1 MDAEKLRA
9 NFLNMN
15 KSLLKKLV
23 DCGFSI
29 IPVDANKC
37 PLGPWKKY
45 QTESRSKEEIDL
57 LDSPLYGLVTGYNDL
72 EVIDIDLKVFAT
84 LQEQNDFWTEYIS
97 FLKDNIDDFEKKFVI
112 YKTKNQG
119 YHILYRCKKISGN
132 TKIAKLK
139 EHKEAIIES
148 RGRYGM
154 VVIYEN
160 KISKLSYSEIQEV
173 TERDRDIAW
182 SISQTYNY
190 VEEVLIDKPIIKD
203 GKFDESIIKPWDD
216 YNHKVSIFD
225 IVSDDLKVV
234 RNLNDKYIVKRVG
247 SENPTSGSIFKSNG
261 CMYLFSTGTIY
272 PHEKLISPFTAY
284 TYKFHG
290 GNFSA
295 SASQIYKDGYGTRIV
310 KREVEI
316 EKREVPIINKKDLVF
331 PIEIFPKPIQSY
343 ILECNETL
351 DSSIDYMGCSMLWL
365 ISVVIGNSIQ
375 IEVKKGWTETA
386 TIWLA
391 VVGKAGLGKTPSI
404 HNIIKPLL
412 SANNKEIKNYI
423 KQSEKYDY
431 YEKLSAKEKKE
442 HEEIQKPN
450 KTQFI
455 ANDITIEALVELHQ
469 ENKNSI
475 GVFKDE
481 LAGWFKDM
489 NKYREGSDLE
499 FWLSTWSGKAI
510 SLNRKTARSSFVDKP
525 LVSVLGGIQPSI
537 LNSFYT
543 EDNKDNGFIDRM
555 LLSYP
560 ELEIEKWND
569 KEMNYDTIQWYN
581 DSIIAF
587 YETIKHK
594 VVEYDDDGDIN
605 SKIAIIPKDSKKEW
619 VRVFNEYT
627 DIQNSDEEN
636 EYMKSMLPKQKSY
649 LPRFALLINAFNSF
663 FDLDHKTDALTI
675 SKESILSAEKLSK
688 YFIAMAKKIKVNSIE
703 TNEIKTTISAN
714 KNKPIKDQFFE
725 LYKKNPDLNKKEVS
739 ENLGVSLQM
748 VYKYIKEYNK
758 KE

>member
-1 MDAEKLRA
+1 MD
-9 NFLNMN
+9 
-15 KSLLKKLV
+15 KSILKKLV

-29 IPVDANKC
+29 IPVDEKKTPIGA
-37 PLGPWKKY
+37 WKKY
-45 QTESRSKEEIDL
+45 QTQARTKEEIDQL
-57 LDSPLYGLVTGYNDL
+57 NSPLYGLVTGYNDL
-72 EVIDIDLKVFAT
+72 EVLDTDLKVFAT
-84 LQEQNDFWTEYIS
+84 LKEQNDFWNEYLS
-97 FLKDNIDDFEKKFVI
+97 FLTDNIDDFDKKFAI

-119 YHILYRCKKISGN
+119 YHILYRCKKIEGN

-139 EHKEAIIES
+139 GQKEAVIES
-148 RGRYGM
+148 RGKYGM

-160 KISKLSYSEIQEV
+160 KVSKLSYSEIQLIS
-173 TERDRDIAW
+173 ERDRDIAW
-182 SISQTYNY
+182 SISKTYNY
-190 VEEVLIDKPIIKD
+190 IDETTIETPKVKQ
-203 GKFDESIIKPWDD
+203 KTFDEAIIKPWDD
-216 YNHKVSIFD
+216 YNQKVSIFD
-225 IVSDDLKVV
+225 IVNDDVKVV
-234 RNLNDKYIVKRVG
+234 RQLADKYIIKRIG

-272 PHEKLISPFTAY
+272 PHEKLITPFIAY
-284 TYKFHG
+284 TYKFHNG
-290 GNFSA
+290 DFSE
-295 SASQIYKDGYGTRIV
+295 SAKEIYKQGYGTRIV
-310 KREVEI
+310 KKQIEVE
-316 EKREVPIINKKDLVF
+316 KKDLPKINEKDLIF
-331 PIEIFPKPIQSY
+331 PIDIFPEPIQSY
-343 ILECNETL
+343 ILECNQTL

-365 ISVVIGNSIQ
+365 ISVVVGNSIQ
-375 IEVKKGWTETA
+375 IEVKKGWNETA

-423 KQSEKYDY
+423 KQSEKFEYYD
-431 YEKLSAKEKKE
+431 KLSAKEKKE
-442 HEEIQKPN
+442 HEEIQKPV

-537 LNSFYT
+537 LNAFYT
-543 EDNKDNGFIDRM
+543 EDNKDNGFMDRM

-560 ELEIEKWND
+560 SLEIENWND
-569 KEMNYDTIQWYN
+569 NEMNYDTIQWYY
-581 DSIIAF
+581 DSIISF

-594 VVEYDDDGDIN
+594 VVEYDDDGDIKP
-605 SKIAIIPKDSKKEW
+605 KIAVIGKDAKKEW
-619 VRVFNEYT
+619 IRVFNEYT
-627 DIQNSDEEN
+627 SIQNSDEEN

-649 LPRFALLINAFNSF
+649 LPRFALLINAFDSF
-663 FDLDHKTDALTI
+663 FDIECKSNALVI
-675 SKESILSAEKLSK
+675 SKESIIKAEKLSK

-703 TNEIKTTISAN
+703 TNEIKTIIQSN
-714 KNKPIKDQFFE
+714 KKKSIKEQFIE
-725 LYKKNPDLNKKEVS
+725 LYKVNPDLNKKEVA

-748 VYKYIKEYNK
+748 IYKYIKELK
-758 KE
+758 

>member
-1 MDAEKLRA
+1 MD
-9 NFLNMN
+9 
-15 KSLLKKLV
+15 KSILKKLV

-29 IPVDANKC
+29 IPVDEKKTPIGA
-37 PLGPWKKY
+37 WKKY
-45 QTESRSKEEIDL
+45 QTQARTKEEIDQL
-57 LDSPLYGLVTGYNDL
+57 NSPLYGLVTGYNDL
-72 EVIDIDLKVFAT
+72 EVLDTDLKVFAT
-84 LQEQNDFWTEYIS
+84 LKEQNDFWNEYLS
-97 FLKDNIDDFEKKFVI
+97 FLTDNIDDFDKKFAI

-119 YHILYRCKKISGN
+119 YHILYRCKKIEGN

-139 EHKEAIIES
+139 GQKEAVIES
-148 RGRYGM
+148 RGKYGM

-160 KISKLSYSEIQEV
+160 KVSKLSYSEIQLIS
-173 TERDRDIAW
+173 ERDRDIAW
-182 SISQTYNY
+182 SISKTYNY
-190 VEEVLIDKPIIKD
+190 IDETTIETPKVKQ
-203 GKFDESIIKPWDD
+203 KTFDEAIIKPWDD
-216 YNHKVSIFD
+216 YNQKVSIFD
-225 IVSDDLKVV
+225 IVNDDVKVV
-234 RNLNDKYIVKRVG
+234 RQLADKYIIKRIG

-272 PHEKLISPFTAY
+272 PHEKLITPFIAY
-284 TYKFHG
+284 TYKFHNG
-290 GNFSA
+290 DFSE
-295 SASQIYKDGYGTRIV
+295 SAKEIYKQGYGTRIV
-310 KREVEI
+310 KKQIEVE
-316 EKREVPIINKKDLVF
+316 KKDLPKINEKDLIF
-331 PIEIFPKPIQSY
+331 PIDIFPEPIQSY
-343 ILECNETL
+343 ILECNQTL

-365 ISVVIGNSIQ
+365 ISVVVGNSIQ
-375 IEVKKGWTETA
+375 IEVKKGWNETA

-423 KQSEKYDY
+423 KQSEKFEYYD
-431 YEKLSAKEKKE
+431 KLSAKEKKE
-442 HEEIQKPN
+442 HEEIQKPV

-543 EDNKDNGFIDRM
+543 EDNKDNGFMDRM

-560 ELEIEKWND
+560 SLEIENWND
-569 KEMNYDTIQWYN
+569 NEMNYDTIQWYY
-581 DSIIAF
+581 DSIISF

-594 VVEYDDDGDIN
+594 VVEYDDDGDIKP
-605 SKIAIIPKDSKKEW
+605 KIAVIGSDAKKEW
-619 VRVFNEYT
+619 IRVFNEYT
-627 DIQNSDEEN
+627 SIQNSDEEN

-649 LPRFALLINAFNSF
+649 LPRFALLINAFDSF
-663 FDLDHKTDALTI
+663 FDIECKSNALVI
-675 SKESILSAEKLSK
+675 SKESIIKAEKLSK
-688 YFIAMAKKIKVNSIE
+688 YFIAMAKKIKVNTIE
-703 TNEIKTTISAN
+703 TNEIKTIINQN
-714 KNKPIKDQFFE
+714 KSKSIKEQFIE
-725 LYKKNPDLNKKEVS
+725 LYKVNPDLNKKEVA

-748 VYKYIKEYNK
+748 IYKYIKELK
-758 KE
+758 

>member
-1 MDAEKLRA
+1 
-9 NFLNMN
+9 MN
-15 KSLLKKLV
+15 KSVLRKLV

-29 IPVDANKC
+29 IPVDENKC
-37 PLGPWKKY
+37 PIGSWKKY
-45 QTESRSKEEIDL
+45 QTQARNKEEIDAL
-57 LDSPLYGLVTGYNDL
+57 NSPLYGLVTGYNNL
-72 EVIDIDLKVFAT
+72 EVIDVDLKVFST
-84 LQEQNDFWTEYIS
+84 LKEQNDFWDEYLS
-97 FLKDNIDDFEKKFVI
+97 FLKDNIDDFDLKFVI
-112 YKTKNQG
+112 YKTKRQG
-119 YHILYRCKKISGN
+119 YHILYKCDKIQGN

-148 RGRYGM
+148 RGIGGM
-154 VVIYEN
+154 VVVYEN
-160 KISKLSYSEIQEV
+160 KISKLSYSEIQTI
-173 TERDRDIAW
+173 TERDRDIIW
-182 SISQTYNY
+182 TISKTYNN
-190 VEEVLIDKPIIKD
+190 VEEQVVELPKIKSNT
-203 GKFDESIIKPWDD
+203 FNESIIKPWDD
-216 YNHKVSIFD
+216 FNQKVSIFD
-225 IVSDDLKVV
+225 IVKDDVKVV
-234 RNLNDKYIVKRVG
+234 RNLNDKYIVKRIG

-272 PHEKLISPFTAY
+272 PHEKLITPFIAY
-284 TYKFHG
+284 TYKFHN
-290 GNFSA
+290 GNFTESA
-295 SASQIYKDGYGTRIV
+295 SKIYKDGYGTRVV
-310 KREVEI
+310 KKEVER
-316 EKREVPIINKKDLVF
+316 EKRELPKINNDDLIF
-331 PIEIFPKPIQSY
+331 PIDIFPKPIQSY

-351 DSSIDYMGCSMLWL
+351 DSSLDYMGCSLLWL
-365 ISVVIGNSIQ
+365 ISVCIGNSIQ
-375 IEVKKGWTETA
+375 IEVKKGWIESA
-386 TIWLA
+386 SIWLA

-412 SANNKEIKNYI
+412 FANNKEIKNYI
-423 KQSEKYDY
+423 KNFEKYQH
-431 YEKLSAKEKKE
+431 YESLPSKEKKE
-442 HEEIQKPN
+442 HEEIHKPV

-525 LVSVLGGIQPSI
+525 FVSVLGGIQPNI
-537 LNSFYT
+537 LNTFYT

-555 LLSYP
+555 LLSFP
-560 ELEIEKWND
+560 DLNIEKWND

-581 DSIIAF
+581 DTIISF

-594 VVEYDDDGDIN
+594 VVEFDEDGDIKP
-605 SKIAIIPKDSKKEW
+605 KIAKISPESKKEW
-619 VRVFNEYT
+619 IRVFNEYT

-649 LPRFALLINAFNSF
+649 IPRFALLINTFNSF
-663 FDLDHKTDALTI
+663 FDNSHKIDALTI

-703 TNEIKTTISAN
+703 TNEIKIIIQAN
-714 KNKPIKDQFFE
+714 KNKSTKEQFNE
-725 LYKKNPDLNKKEVS
+725 LYKNNPNLNKKEVS

-748 VYKYIKEYNK
+748 IYKYIKELQK
-758 KE
+758 V

>member
-1 MDAEKLRA
+1 
-9 NFLNMN
+9 MN

-29 IPVDANKC
+29 IPVDENKT
-37 PLGPWKKY
+37 PIGAWKKY
-45 QTESRSKEEIDL
+45 QTEQRTKIEIDSL
-57 LDSPLYGLVTGYNDL
+57 NSPLYGLVTGYNDL
-72 EVIDIDLKVFAT
+72 EVIDLDLKVFAT
-84 LQEQNDFWTEYIS
+84 LQEQNDFWNEYLL
-97 FLKDNIDDFEKKFVI
+97 FLKDNIDDFDEKFVI

-132 TKIAKLK
+132 TKIARLK
-139 EHKEAIIES
+139 DHKEAVIES
-148 RGRYGM
+148 RGKYGM

-160 KISKLSYSEIQEV
+160 KISKLSYSEIKEISD
-173 TERDRDIAW
+173 RDRDIAW
-182 SISQTYNY
+182 SISQTFNY
-190 VEEVLIDKPIIKD
+190 IDNSTIEQPKLKE
-203 GKFDESIIKPWDD
+203 KTFDDAIIKPWDD
-216 YNHKVSIFD
+216 YNNKVSIFD
-225 IVSDDLKVV
+225 IVGDDVKVV
-234 RNLNDKYIVKRVG
+234 RQLNDKYIVKRVG
-247 SENPTSGSIFKSNG
+247 SENPTSGSIFKSSG

-272 PHEKLISPFTAY
+272 PHEKLITPFIAY
-284 TYKFHG
+284 TFKFHH
-290 GNFSA
+290 GNFSDA
-295 SASQIYKDGYGTRIV
+295 ATQIYKDGFGTRVV
-310 KREVEI
+310 KKEKEI
-316 EKREVPIINKKDLVF
+316 EKRERPKINKNDLVF
-331 PIEIFPKPIQSY
+331 PIEIFPKPIQNY

-351 DSSIDYMGCSMLWL
+351 DSSIDYMGCSMLWM
-365 ISVVIGNSIQ
+365 ISVIVGNSIQ
-375 IEVKKGWTETA
+375 IEVKKGWNETA

-423 KQSEKYDY
+423 KQNEKWEY
-431 YEKLSAKEKKE
+431 YNSLTAKEKKD
-442 HEEIQKPN
+442 HEEIHKPT

-510 SLNRKTARSSFVDKP
+510 SLNRKTSKSSFVDKP

-543 EDNKDNGFIDRM
+543 EDNKENGFIDRM

-560 ELEIEKWND
+560 DLDIEKWND

-581 DSIIAF
+581 DNIIAF
-587 YETIKHK
+587 YEIIKHK
-594 VVEYDDDGDIN
+594 VVEYDNDGDIKP
-605 SKIAIIPKDSKKEW
+605 KIATIPSESKKEW
-619 VRVFNEYT
+619 IRVFNEYT
-627 DIQNSDEEN
+627 DIQNSDDEN

-649 LPRFALLINAFNSF
+649 LPRFALLINCFNSF
-663 FDLDHKTDALTI
+663 FDVSEKTSALDIT
-675 SKESILSAEKLSK
+675 KESILSAEKLSK

-703 TNEIKTTISAN
+703 TNEIKTVISTH
-714 KNKPIKDQFFE
+714 KNKTIKEQFVE
-725 LYKKNPDLNKKEVS
+725 LYKINSDLNKKEVS
-739 ENLGVSLQM
+739 ENLGVSLRM
-748 VYKYIKEYNK
+748 IYKYINEIEKN
-758 KE
+758 

>member
-1 MDAEKLRA
+1 MD
-9 NFLNMN
+9 
-15 KSLLKKLV
+15 KSILKRLV
-23 DCGFSI
+23 DNGCSI
-29 IPVDANKC
+29 IPVDENKC
-37 PLGPWKKY
+37 PIGAWKKY
-45 QTESRSKEEIDL
+45 QTTARTKEEIEQL
-57 LDSPLYGLVTGYNDL
+57 NSPLYGLITGYNNL
-72 EVIDIDLKVFAT
+72 EVIDVDLKVFAT
-84 LQEQNDFWTEYIS
+84 LQEQNDFWNEYLS
-97 FLKDNIDDFEKKFVI
+97 FLKDNVDDFDLKFVI
-112 YKTKNQG
+112 YKTKRQG
-119 YHILYRCKKISGN
+119 YHILYRCNTIQGN
-132 TKIAKLK
+132 TKIARLK
-139 EHKEAIIES
+139 EHKEAVIES
-148 RGRYGM
+148 RGLGGM

-160 KISKLSYSEIQEV
+160 RISKLSYAEIQTI
-173 TERDRDIAW
+173 TERDRDIIW
-182 SISQTYNY
+182 SISKTYNY
-190 VEEVLIDKPIIKD
+190 VEDIKIELP
-203 GKFDESIIKPWDD
+203 KVKEQTFNESIIKPWDD
-216 YNHKVSIFD
+216 YNEKTSIFD
-225 IVSDDLKVV
+225 IISDDIKIV
-234 RNLNDKYIVKRVG
+234 RTLSDKYIIKRNG
-247 SENPTSGSIFKSNG
+247 SENPTSGSVFKSNG

-272 PHEKLISPFTAY
+272 PHEKLITPFIAY
-284 TYKFHG
+284 TYKYHRG
-290 GNFSA
+290 DFSEA
-295 SASQIYKDGYGTRIV
+295 SKEIYKLGFGTRVAKKQI
-310 KREVEI
+310 EI
-316 EKREVPIINKKDLVF
+316 EKRELPKINKNDLVF
-331 PIEIFPKPIQSY
+331 PIDIFPKPIQSY

-365 ISVVIGNSIQ
+365 ISVVVGNSIQ
-375 IEVKKGWTETA
+375 IEVKKGWNETA

-423 KQSEKYDY
+423 KQSEKFEYYD
-431 YEKLSAKEKKE
+431 KLSAKEKKE
-442 HEEIQKPN
+442 HEEIHKPV

-510 SLNRKTARSSFVDKP
+510 SLNRKTAKSSFVDKP

-543 EDNKDNGFIDRM
+543 EDNKDNGFMDRM

-560 ELEIEKWND
+560 DLDIENWND

-581 DSIIAF
+581 DSLISF

-594 VVEYDDDGDIN
+594 VVEYDDDGDIKP
-605 SKIAIIPKDSKKEW
+605 KIAIIPEESKKEW

-627 DIQNSDEEN
+627 SIQNSDEEN

-663 FDLDHKTDALTI
+663 FDLDHKMDALTI

-703 TNEIKTTISAN
+703 INEIKTIIGAN
-714 KNKPIKDQFFE
+714 KNKSTKEQFIE
-725 LYKKNPDLNKKEVS
+725 LYKMNPNLNKKEVS
-739 ENLGVSLQM
+739 ENLGVSVRM
-748 VYKYIKEYNK
+748 IYKYVNEIDK
-758 KE
+758 KN

>member
-1 MDAEKLRA
+1 MD
-9 NFLNMN
+9 
-15 KSLLKKLV
+15 KSILKKLV

-29 IPVDANKC
+29 IPVDENKT
-37 PLGPWKKY
+37 PIGSWKKY
-45 QTESRSKEEIDL
+45 QTEARNKTEIDGL
-57 LDSPLYGLVTGYNDL
+57 TSPLYGLITGYNDL

-84 LQEQNDFWTEYIS
+84 LQEQNDFWNEYLS
-97 FLKDNIDDFEKKFVI
+97 FLKDNVDDFEKKFVV

-119 YHILYRCKKISGN
+119 YHILYRCKTIAGN
-132 TKIAKLK
+132 TKIARLQN
-139 EHKEAIIES
+139 HKEAVIES
-148 RGRYGM
+148 RGKFGM

-160 KISKLSYSEIQEV
+160 KISKLSYSEIQLIS
-173 TERDRDIAW
+173 ERDRDIVW
-182 SISQTYNY
+182 GISKTYNH
-190 VEEVLIDKPIIKD
+190 VEETTIEQPKIKD
-203 GKFDESIIKPWDD
+203 ATFNEAIIKPWDD
-216 YNHKVSIFD
+216 YNQKVSIFD
-225 IVSDDLKVV
+225 IVGDDVKVV

-272 PHEKLISPFTAY
+272 PHEKLITPFIAY
-284 TYKFHG
+284 TYKFHQ
-290 GNFSA
+290 GNFSQ
-295 SASQIYKDGYGTRIV
+295 SASTIYKDGYGTRVV
-310 KREVEI
+310 KKEVEI
-316 EKREVPIINKKDLVF
+316 EKRELPKINKKDLVF

-375 IEVKKGWTETA
+375 IEVKKGWNETA

-423 KQSEKYDY
+423 KQSEKFEYYD
-431 YEKLSAKEKKE
+431 KLSAKEKKE
-442 HEEIQKPN
+442 HEEIHKPI

-537 LNSFYT
+537 LNAFYT
-543 EDNKDNGFIDRM
+543 EDNKDNGFMDRM

-560 ELEIEKWND
+560 SLEIEKWND
-569 KEMNYDTIQWYN
+569 KEMNYDTIQWFN
-581 DSIIAF
+581 DSIISF

-594 VVEYDDDGDIN
+594 VVEYDDDGDIKP
-605 SKIAIIPKDSKKEW
+605 KIAIIPKDSKTEW
-619 VRVFNEYT
+619 IRVFNEYT

-649 LPRFALLINAFNSF
+649 LPRFALLINAFSSF
-663 FDLDHKTDALTI
+663 FDDTHKTSALEIT
-675 SKESILSAEKLSK
+675 KESILSAEKLSK

-703 TNEIKTTISAN
+703 TNEIKTIISTN
-714 KNKPIKDQFFE
+714 KNKSIKEQFIE

-739 ENLGVSLQM
+739 EHLGVSLQM
-748 VYKYIKEYNK
+748 IYKYIKEVKN
-758 KE
+758 

>member
-1 MDAEKLRA
+1 
-9 NFLNMN
+9 MN
-15 KSLLKKLV
+15 KSVLKKLV

-29 IPVDANKC
+29 IPVDENKC
-37 PLGPWKKY
+37 PIGLWKKY
-45 QTESRSKEEIDL
+45 QNESRTKEEIDNL
-57 LDSPLYGLVTGYNDL
+57 NSPLYGLITGYNNL
-72 EVIDIDLKVFAT
+72 EVIDVDLKVFST
-84 LQEQNDFWTEYIS
+84 LQEQNDFWNEYLS
-97 FLKDNIDDFEKKFVI
+97 FLKDNIDDFDLKFVI
-112 YKTKNQG
+112 YKTKRQG
-119 YHILYRCKKISGN
+119 YHILYRCDKIQGN
-132 TKIAKLK
+132 TKIARLK

-148 RGRYGM
+148 RGIGGM

-160 KISKLSYSEIQEV
+160 KISKLSYSEIQ
-173 TERDRDIAW
+173 TISDRDRDIVW
-182 SISQTYNY
+182 SISKTYNHI
-190 VEEVLIDKPIIKD
+190 EENTIEVPKIKQATFND
-203 GKFDESIIKPWDD
+203 AIIKPWDD
-216 YNHKVSIFD
+216 YNQKVSIFD
-225 IVSDDLKVV
+225 IISDDVKVV
-234 RNLNDKYIVKRVG
+234 RNLNDKYIIKRIG
-247 SENPTSGSIFKSNG
+247 SENPTSGSVFKSNG

-272 PHEKLISPFTAY
+272 PHEKLITPFIAY
-284 TYKFHG
+284 TYKYHN
-290 GNFSA
+290 GNFTESA
-295 SASQIYKDGYGTRIV
+295 SKIYKDGFGTRVV
-310 KREVEI
+310 KKEVEI
-316 EKREVPIINKKDLVF
+316 EKRELPKINESDLIF
-331 PIEIFPKPIQSY
+331 PIDIFPKPIQSY

-365 ISVVIGNSIQ
+365 ISVIVGNSIQ
-375 IEVKKGWTETA
+375 IEVKKGWNETA

-423 KQSEKYDY
+423 KQSEKYEY

-442 HEEIQKPN
+442 HEEIHKPT
-450 KTQFI
+450 KSQFI

-510 SLNRKTARSSFVDKP
+510 SLNRKTAKSSFVDKP

-543 EDNKDNGFIDRM
+543 EDNKDNGFMDRM
-555 LLSYP
+555 LLTYP
-560 ELEIEKWND
+560 NLDIDKWND

-581 DSIIAF
+581 DSIISF
-587 YETIKHK
+587 YETIKHN
-594 VVEYDDDGDIN
+594 VVEYNEDGDVN
-605 SKIAIIPKDSKKEW
+605 PKIAKIPLESKKEW
-619 VRVFNEYT
+619 IRVFNEYT

-649 LPRFALLINAFNSF
+649 IPRFALLINAFSSF
-663 FDLDHKTDALTI
+663 FDTEYKTDALTI

-688 YFIAMAKKIKVNSIE
+688 YFVAMAKKIKVNSIE
-703 TNEIKTTISAN
+703 TNEIKTIIQSN
-714 KNKPIKDQFFE
+714 KNKSTKEQFKE
-725 LYKKNPDLNKKEVS
+725 LYKINPNLNKKEVS
-739 ENLGVSLQM
+739 ENLGVSVQM
-748 VYKYIKEYNK
+748 IYKYIKEIQK
-758 KE
+758 V